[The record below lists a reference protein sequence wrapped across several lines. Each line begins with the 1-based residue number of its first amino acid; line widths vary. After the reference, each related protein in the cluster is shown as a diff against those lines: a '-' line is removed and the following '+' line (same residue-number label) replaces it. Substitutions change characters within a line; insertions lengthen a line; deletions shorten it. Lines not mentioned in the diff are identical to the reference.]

1 MAYTDLPPIPMNRG
15 DVPAGD
21 PRWRNSKVTAF
32 FETPNPKAG
41 KGTYATA
48 TLWKVIVRTGDIVDH
63 HAFDSRLEAE
73 HFALTVDPGYV
84 PPAPKAE

>member
-15 DVPAGD
+15 NVPAGD

-32 FETPNPKAG
+32 FETKNPKV
-41 KGTYATA
+41 GTYAPA
-48 TLWKVIVRTGDIVDH
+48 TLWKVIVRTGDIADH
-63 HAFDSRLEAE
+63 HTFDTRLEAE

-84 PPAPKAE
+84 LPAPETE